1 MKSLLVSLGGSDLDK
16 SKSFDTLVYYY
27 NLGGSEVQKCEHV
40 LWVDV
45 SNAAQV
51 SDGEGEDG
59 EVDGQGDLD

>member
-1 MKSLLVSLGGSDLDK
+1 MIPRLVP
-16 SKSFDTLVYYY
+16 
-27 NLGGSEVQKCEHV
+27 LGGSEVQKCEHV